1 MENYVKNFYIIL
13 TLFFSF
19 AIFSCAKKS
28 DTSST
33 TTTNTEIEGT
43 WKTACY
49 SSGDYYYIRTVAV
62 TGTTFV
68 EKTELHSDSSCAN
81 DNATFEVT
89 FGSLSIGD
97 AQTFDSYGSSGGSGH
112 KLTMTIDTNTYTSL
126 SASDVTWNNSNSWC
140 GETDWVLNTPQS
152 IAGKTCGST
161 AAWNTNITIYGLY
174 LLDGN
179 KLFPSFSSSSYPSGV
194 DAEENDTLTRQ

>member
-1 MENYVKNFYIIL
+1 M
-13 TLFFSF
+13 
-19 AIFSCAKKS
+19 CQKKWHIQYYY
-28 DTSST
+28 
-33 TTTNTEIEGT
+33 TTNTEIEGT

-97 AQTFDSYGSSGGSGH
+97 AQTFDSYGSSGGSGAEF
-112 KLTMTIDTNTYTSL
+112 TMTLSTNTLTLL
-126 SASDVTWNNSNSWC
+126 SSWEVSWC
-140 GETDWVLNTPQS
+140 NDNSFCGDADWVLNTANS
-152 IAGKTCGST
+152 IVGKTCGSDTYWSAVT
-161 AAWNTNITIYGLY
+161 AVYGLY
-174 LLDGN
+174 LLDGSQ
-179 KLFPSFSSSSYPSGV
+179 LFWDDSDSSYPSSVGTGTS
-194 DAEENDTLTRQ
+194 DNFTKQ

>member
-1 MENYVKNFYIIL
+1 MTDKYEF
-13 TLFFSF
+13 
-19 AIFSCAKKS
+19 
-28 DTSST
+28 
-33 TTTNTEIEGT
+33 
-43 WKTACY
+43 
-49 SSGDYYYIRTVAV
+49 
-62 TGTTFV
+62 
-68 EKTELHSDSSCAN
+68 HSDSSCAN
-81 DNATFEVT
+81 DLLSYDITYS
-89 FGSLSIGD
+89 SLSIGD
-97 AQTFDSYGSSGGSGH
+97 ALTFDTYGSSGGSGH
-112 KLTMTIDTNTYTSL
+112 EFTMTLDTHTYTSL

>member
-1 MENYVKNFYIIL
+1 MKNFYIIL
-13 TLFFSF
+13 ILFFSF

-43 WKTACY
+43 WKTACH

-68 EKTELHSDSSCAN
+68 EKNELHSDSSCAN

-97 AQTFDSYGSSGGSGH
+97 AQTFDSYGSSGGSGAEF
-112 KLTMTIDTNTYTSL
+112 TMTVSTNTLTIL
-126 SASDVTWNNSNSWC
+126 NSWEVSWANTNSYC
-140 GETDWVLNTPQS
+140 GETLIHFRSDPELD
-152 IAGKTCGST
+152 
-161 AAWNTNITIYGLY
+161 TNVTFGPPFLTILLLY
-174 LLDGN
+174 LHFRGPKMAVTDGRTN
-179 KLFPSFSSSSYPSGV
+179 
-194 DAEENDTLTRQ
+194 